1 MPKNTNLDGMSKE
14 DLLALKE
21 EIDHRLKDASFWET
35 IEALYSIDNQRRKLG
50 QKREKIGR
58 SCIQLKK
65 LYDLQYSLVIY
76 SSTQK
81 RVGFINYDIPQVDD
95 KYYGFD
101 VTEEGLSSESS
112 YQPLSDADRA
122 TVSRI
127 LGLEVLK
134 S

>member
-1 MPKNTNLDGMSKE
+1 MSKNTNIEEMSKE
-14 DLLALKE
+14 ELLALKE
-21 EIDHRLKDASFWET
+21 EIDHRLKGASFWET
-35 IEALYSIDNQRRKLG
+35 IEVLDAINNQRRKLEE
-50 QKREKIGR
+50 KSKKIGR

-65 LYDLQYSLVIY
+65 LFELRYSLIIF
-76 SSTQK
+76 SSTKK
-81 RVGFINYDIPQVDD
+81 RVGFINYDIPKVDD

-122 TVSRI
+122 IVSRI

>member
-1 MPKNTNLDGMSKE
+1 MSKKLELDGMSKE

-21 EIDHRLKDASFWET
+21 EINHRLKDASFWET
-35 IEALYSIDNQRRKLG
+35 IEVLDAIDNQRRKLG
-50 QKREKIGR
+50 QKREKIER

-65 LYDLQYSLVIY
+65 LFELQYSLIIY
-76 SSTQK
+76 SSTKK
-81 RVGFINYDIPQVDD
+81 RVGFINYDIPKVDD

-101 VTEEGLSSESS
+101 VTEAGLSSESS

-122 TVSRI
+122 IVSRI
-127 LGLEVLK
+127 LGLEVLQ